1 MPDDLPYHHDWK
13 PQFETSLGLRVK
25 WFGQWGGDPD
35 WSIEPSRLGSDL
47 ICFFYLKKGSCTV
60 EINGVPQQLI
70 PGEMVVWRGGDV
82 FSATQDSA
90 KPQTSLSACLSLS
103 RDDASNVLLRH
114 GYQRHYGLQESKT
127 YERRFKRV
135 LDALKSESRW
145 RNIHVTGAL
154 FDWLAELQEALAPD
168 PGAAEGNPKTVHH
181 VLAAQEWI
189 QKRLSEDVSITSW
202 AKACGLNADYFSRLF
217 KANTGTTPK
226 AWLIEARLQRAA
238 RMLAYPEGTVEG
250 IAENCGFNCPFHFS
264 RSFKRRFGLPPASYR
279 RIRQV
284 RGFVDS

>member
-1 MPDDLPYHHDWK
+1 MTDLPYHHDWE

-25 WFGQWGGDPD
+25 WFGRWDEDPD

-60 EINGVPQQLI
+60 EINGVPV
-70 PGEMVVWRGGDV
+70 PTKSGEIVVWRGGDV
-82 FSATQDSA
+82 FSATQNSA
-90 KPQTSLSACLSLS
+90 QPQTTLSACLSLS
-103 RDDASNVLLRH
+103 RDDAANVLLRH
-114 GYQRHYGLQESKT
+114 GYQRHYRLADRKS
-127 YERRFKRV
+127 YEQRFQDV
-135 LDALKSESRW
+135 LDVLESDSRW
-145 RNIHVTGAL
+145 RNLQVTAAI
-154 FDWLAELQEALAPD
+154 FYWLAELQEALGPD
-168 PGAAEGNPKTVHH
+168 PGAAEGDPKTVHH

-189 QKRLSEDVSITSW
+189 NQRLGEDVSIASW
-202 AKACGLNADYFSRLF
+202 AAACGLNADYFSRLF

-226 AWLIEARLQRAA
+226 SWLIEARLQRAA
-238 RMLAYPEGTVEG
+238 RTLAYPEGTVEE

-284 RGFVDS
+284 RGFVES